1 MNTEGNPM
9 PGHRQPEEFLQFIGG
24 KLCPAENGRWIDSVD
39 PASGRIWA
47 RIPDGEAADIDA
59 AVESAQSAMDGWRS
73 RSAAERA
80 AVLRSWAAV
89 VREYQAELWR
99 IDATDNGRPR
109 REAEPAVAGAI
120 QQIEYHAG
128 LAETICGDTVNISG
142 GATTYSLREPY
153 GVVGLIIPWNAPLAM
168 FLAKVSAALAA
179 GNTVVV
185 KPPERAS
192 ASILAAAQLFTK
204 TELPAGVVNI
214 VTGEGRT
221 AGEALVRHPG
231 VRKISFT
238 GSTATGRRITE
249 VSASNIKSLSL
260 ELGGKSPN
268 IVFADADLE
277 SAADGVTSGIFT
289 ASAGQAC
296 IAGSRILVQESV
308 FDEFIDKVKTR
319 ATAMVLGN
327 PLDAATDMGP
337 VAFDGQFDKVKGYL
351 ESARAEGARLVFGGR
366 SGRDLF
372 PPGSDYAEG
381 YFIEPTLFVTE
392 DSGLGVCREEI
403 FGPVAVA
410 IPFGSEEQAIQ
421 IANDSDYGLAAGV
434 WTQNLP
440 LAHRMIHR
448 LEAGT
453 VWVNTYRRLHWALP
467 FGGQKASGVGTSN
480 GPTTLNEWLENKS
493 VWIEQG

>member
-1 MNTEGNPM
+1 MTMEGTPM
-9 PGHRQPEEFLQFIGG
+9 PTDRQPEMFRQFIGG
-24 KLCPAENGRWIDSVD
+24 ELCAAQNGRWIDSID
-39 PASGRIWA
+39 PATGRVWA
-47 RIPDGEAADIDA
+47 RIPDGNAADIDA
-59 AVESAQSAMDGWRS
+59 AVGHAAAALGSWRS
-73 RSAAERA
+73 RPAAERA
-80 AVLRSWAAV
+80 VALRSWAAV
-89 VREYQAELWR
+89 LREYQTDLWR

-128 LAETICGDTVNISG
+128 LAETICGSTVDISSS
-142 GATTYSLREPY
+142 ATTYSLREPY

-192 ASILAAAQLFTK
+192 ASILVAAQLFTK
-204 TELPAGVVNI
+204 TGFPAGVVNI

-231 VRKISFT
+231 VRKVSFT

-249 VSASNIKSLSL
+249 ASSANIKSLNL
-260 ELGGKSPN
+260 ELGGKSPS

-277 SAADGVTSGIFT
+277 SAADGVAAGIFT

-296 IAGSRILVQESV
+296 IAGSRILIEEPI
-308 FDEFIDKVKTR
+308 FDEFVDKLKAR
-319 ATAMVLGN
+319 ATAMVLGS
-327 PLDAATDMGP
+327 PLDPATDMGP
-337 VAFDGQFDKVKGYL
+337 VAFEGQFDKVKEYL
-351 ESARAEGARLVFGGR
+351 DSAAAEGARLIFGGR
-366 SGRDLF
+366 SGGDLF
-372 PPGSDYAEG
+372 PPESEHAGG

-392 DSGLGVCREEI
+392 DNGLRVCREEI

-410 IPFGSEEQAIQ
+410 MPFGSERHAIEL
-421 IANDSDYGLAAGV
+421 ANDSEYGLAAGV

-440 LAHRMIHR
+440 LAHRMIRR

-453 VWVNTYRRLHWALP
+453 IWVNTYRRLHWALP
-467 FGGQKASGVGTSN
+467 FGGQKASGIGTSN
-480 GPTTLNEWLENKS
+480 GPTTLNEWLEHKS